1 MKWSETVMNPFGG
14 PIVRALD
21 GTLFQVGRVTRV
33 RSQFRGFGF
42 HNIVSLSIYS
52 PDGKKLVSSRTSP
65 LAEWNKLSKSFERV
79 RME

>member
-1 MKWSETVMNPFGG
+1 MRWADTAMNPFGG
-14 PIVRALD
+14 AVVRALD
-21 GTLFQVGRVTRV
+21 GTLIQVGRVTRV

-52 PDGKKLVSSRTSP
+52 QDGKKLVTSRTSP
-65 LAEWNKLSKSFERV
+65 LAEWNKLSKNFERV